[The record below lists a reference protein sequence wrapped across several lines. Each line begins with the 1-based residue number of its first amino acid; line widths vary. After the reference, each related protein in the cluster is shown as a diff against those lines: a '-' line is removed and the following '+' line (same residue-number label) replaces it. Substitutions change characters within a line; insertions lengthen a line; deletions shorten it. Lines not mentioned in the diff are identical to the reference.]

1 MCRQTR
7 LLTAYVPEKMIQEH
21 TGHRSLDSL
30 RLYEQ
35 SSDEQ
40 QGAVSD
46 ILSTTESVR
55 YKNALCSSSLSA
67 TKINE
72 STVALTPSHVKPP
85 PPGLPTDN
93 STKHGGFKFKS
104 CQGCTHCITVQ

>member
-85 PPGLPTDN
+85 LPGLPTDN